1 MMPPYERFEFLEKLV
16 KLIET
21 LRGQDGCPWDRKQ
34 TPESIS
40 VYLIEEVHELVDAI
54 AAGDPKGV
62 CEELGDVLFHV
73 AFIARLFQER
83 GQFNFKDVAK
93 VVTDKMVH
101 RHPHVFGQAQV
112 ETAEEVRQQ
121 WRRIKKQEKQSKRA
135 ASILDTIPSSQ
146 PALMRA
152 YRISERAAGQ
162 GFDWPNLDG
171 VIAKAQEEWRELKSE
186 LDQPHQESADRHRVA
201 MEFGD
206 VLFTLVNVARFAG
219 IHPEMAL
226 TASIRKFIRRF
237 EHMETAIAASGRQFE
252 AVSHAELQLLWG
264 EAKAAIG

>member
-1 MMPPYERFEFLEKLV
+1 MEKLFT
-16 KLIET
+16 LIET
-21 LRGQDGCPWDRKQ
+21 LRGQNGCPWDRKQ

-54 AAGDPKGV
+54 ATGDPAVV

-73 AFIARLFQER
+73 AFIARLFQEL
-83 GQFNFKDVAK
+83 GQFNFDDVAQT
-93 VVTDKMVH
+93 VTEKMIR
-101 RHPHVFGQAQV
+101 RHPHVFGQTNV

-121 WRRIKKQEKQSKRA
+121 WRRIKKQEKRSDHA
-135 ASILDTIPSSQ
+135 ASILGTIPASQ

-162 GFDWPNLDG
+162 GFDWHHIDG
-171 VIAKAQEEWRELKSE
+171 VIDKAQEEWRELKSE
-186 LDQPHQESADRHRVA
+186 LIRPENEKVDRRRVEL
-201 MEFGD
+201 EFGD

-252 AVSHAELQLLWG
+252 AVSHEELQALWQD
-264 EAKAAIG
+264 AKAAVA